1 MFQPISREEYN
12 KLKWPGRYG
21 RDNCP
26 FCNTQQ
32 QNHSIVWRWKYWYII
47 HCLSSYSWD
56 HRHIMAIPIEH
67 IEFSYNLSKEHFEEL
82 KEVHNVVK
90 DFFENEEYFSF
101 TRESMQT
108 ENSRSVE
115 HLHIHFLVWDLQG
128 KFMRKMLELQG
139 FPIKQELKIS

>member
-1 MFQPISREEYN
+1 
-12 KLKWPGRYG
+12 
-21 RDNCP
+21 
-26 FCNTQQ
+26 
-32 QNHSIVWRWKYWYII
+32 
-47 HCLSSYSWD
+47 
-56 HRHIMAIPIEH
+56 MAIPIEH

-128 KFMRKMLELQG
+128 KFLRKMLELQG